1 MRRRHRRRKQKKII
15 VIGSLS
21 ILLFLC
27 VGYAAFST
35 SLNLK
40 AKGNIKFLTASQ
52 VLRKECNTETGDGLY
67 KDIYEEGKCVY
78 KGANPNN
85 YIKFN
90 NELWR
95 ILSLES
101 DNTLKIIRSSS
112 IENRQWDS
120 SNNDFETSDVK
131 EYLNNT
137 FLSSMID
144 VDKIEIYSWNIG
156 KIKWNND
163 DLQNQINDER
173 LLKSEPVKVG
183 LITASEYLNANTNTI
198 ECGNLLLNNTNKEK
212 CVLTNWIYSI
222 VPYKG
227 WLWTITGGET
237 NNNMVYS
244 VHSTDG
250 NVGYL
255 ADYFVTEYRGV
266 SPVVYLKD
274 STALSGEG
282 TKENPYII
290 IN

>member
-1 MRRRHRRRKQKKII
+1 MRKIGRYRRRKQKKII

-85 YIKFN
+85 YILFN
-90 NELWR
+90 NEMWR
-95 ILSLES
+95 MLSLES

-112 IENRQWDS
+112 TENRQWDF
-120 SNNDFETSDVK
+120 SNNDFETSD
-131 EYLNNT
+131 
-137 FLSSMID
+137 
-144 VDKIEIYSWNIG
+144 
-156 KIKWNND
+156 IK
-163 DLQNQINDER
+163 
-173 LLKSEPVKVG
+173 
-183 LITASEYLNANTNTI
+183 EYLNANTNAI

-212 CVLTNWIYSI
+212 CIFTNWIYSI

-237 NNNMVYS
+237 NNNAVYS

-255 ADYFVTEYRGV
+255 ADYFVTEKRGV
-266 SPVVYLKD
+266 APVVYLKN
-274 STALSGEG
+274 STALSGDG
-282 TKENPYII
+282 TKENSYVI